1 MPWEASTASQRRRK
15 IMEWFIWMLVL
26 VAAGFAVVLMAIG
39 LYGLM
44 LAALTVGV
52 PAAFM
57 SGNPGLG
64 FALLTIDIA
73 IIAWVWRDDSPEA
86 ILVIPICGGVVL
98 WFLIVIG
105 AGPVLIGAVL
115 VLAAL

>member
-64 FALLTIDIA
+64 FLANRMEERQKHGPKADVGERNAQVVTDPYQKELLFGMTVEDL
-73 IIAWVWRDDSPEA
+73 R
-86 ILVIPICGGVVL
+86 
-98 WFLIVIG
+98 FLR
-105 AGPVLIGAVL
+105 
-115 VLAAL
+115 